1 MHQMSLTK
9 RVARTLYAPPTERR
23 AHGTNLQ
30 VLASDRLLRRYIEG
44 WAEANATKIADVVT
58 ADYSF
63 LDPLVGCFDRDT
75 VQHYF
80 TILRRR
86 VGFDSLCSQQSKIC
100 LDAFPTPQRPA
111 RKLRFWRSIPECGL
125 AGTSEIEISGA
136 RVHKEVVDYELN
148 IATEHLRGV
157 PDANADRHRP

>member
-1 MHQMSLTK
+1 MHRMSLTK
-9 RVARTLYAPPTERR
+9 RVATTLYVPPTERR
-23 AHGTNLQ
+23 AHGTNLE
-30 VLASDRLLRRYIEG
+30 VLASDRLLLRYIEG
-44 WAEANATKIADVVT
+44 WAEANATKIANSVT

-80 TILRRR
+80 AILRRR
-86 VGFDSLCSQQSKIC
+86 VGFDSVGSQQSKIC
-100 LDAFPTPQRPA
+100 LDAFPTPQWPA

-125 AGTSEIEISGA
+125 AGTSDIEISGA
-136 RVHKEVVDYELN
+136 RVHKEVVDYDLN
-148 IATEHLRGV
+148 IATEHLRGI

>member
-1 MHQMSLTK
+1 MHHMSLTN
-9 RVARTLYAPPTERR
+9 RVATTLYALPTERR
-23 AHGTNLQ
+23 GHGMSRQ
-30 VLASDRLLRRYIEG
+30 VLAFDRLLLRYIEG
-44 WAEANATKIADVVT
+44 WAEANANKIANAVT

-75 VQHYF
+75 LQHYF
-80 TILRRR
+80 AILRGR
-86 VGFDSLCSQQSKIC
+86 VGFDSVCSQQGKIC
-100 LDAFPTPQRPA
+100 LDAFPTPQWPA

-125 AGTSEIEISGA
+125 AGTSDIEISGA
-136 RVHKEVVDYELN
+136 RVYKEVVNYDLN